1 MFQYLLDTNVLS
13 EAMRP
18 SPNPAVLERLLS
30 IGAAAA
36 TASPVWHEL
45 DFGRLCLPPGR
56 RRRAIDSILDDFG
69 RVLVVLPYD
78 ADAARWHA
86 RERARLSR
94 RGKPPPFVD
103 GQIAAVAA
111 VHGLTLVTR
120 NVRDFSSFSEL
131 SVESWFR

>member
-1 MFQYLLDTNVLS
+1 MMFQYLLDTNVLS

-56 RRRAIDSILDDFG
+56 RRKGQRKGHSNCQDPPVPNLHPRRG
-69 RVLVVLPYD
+69 PV
-78 ADAARWHA
+78 
-86 RERARLSR
+86 ESR
-94 RGKPPPFVD
+94 RGSVTEDALTPPAD
-103 GQIAAVAA
+103 G
-111 VHGLTLVTR
+111 
-120 NVRDFSSFSEL
+120 
-131 SVESWFR
+131 